1 MKIYRNTKYVP
12 DMIDY
17 RNISE
22 IAKVMNMNNGKIF
35 IISESFFDE
44 DEVQVKHKKLVIS
57 YGSYEFFRI
66 PSNIK
71 IYLCDNKSLGFIM
84 CICEAS
90 NSDGYVMY
98 GILNKDYD
106 IIPKEYEYIGKI

>member
-35 IISESFFDE
+35 IISESFLMKMKF
-44 DEVQVKHKKLVIS
+44 KL
-57 YGSYEFFRI
+57 
-66 PSNIK
+66 NT
-71 IYLCDNKSLGFIM
+71 KSL
-84 CICEAS
+84 
-90 NSDGYVMY
+90 
-98 GILNKDYD
+98 
-106 IIPKEYEYIGKI
+106 